1 MSKEH
6 LNKGN
11 PEHQFTS
18 NNQPTPKAKSEGKRK
33 KRLLKDLANA
43 LVSGE
48 RLNKC
53 KAIAE
58 KVGLDL
64 IDDEF
69 TLEIAM
75 TLKQIEIA
83 LDNGDTRAFSAAMDR
98 LIGKPEQS
106 IKQTNID
113 ATIQPLQFEI
123 IKREDTTT

>member
-1 MSKEH
+1 MAKKD
-6 LNKGN
+6 LNRGN
-11 PEHQFTS
+11 PEHQFS
-18 NNQPTPKAKSEGKRK
+18 SDNQPTPEAKSEGKRK

-98 LIGKPEQS
+98 LVGKPIQT
-106 IKQTNID
+106 IDQTNTESV
-113 ATIQPLQFEI
+113 TINLNEI
-123 IKREDTTT
+123 IK

>member
-98 LIGKPEQS
+98 LIGKPNQHIEQR
-106 IKQTNID
+106 ITEVK
-113 ATIQPLQFEI
+113 PI
-123 IKREDTTT
+123 ITRRV

>member
-1 MSKEH
+1 MAKGRKDMGKE
-6 LNKGN
+6 GN
-11 PEHQFTS
+11 TFS
-18 NNQPTPKAKSEGKRK
+18 SDNQPTPEAKSEGKRK

-98 LIGKPEQS
+98 LIGKPEQF

-113 ATIQPLQFEI
+113 TTIQV
-123 IKREDTTT
+123 KDVD